1 MAVKVASIEFDLVTN
16 VAKYADDMGKAARAT
31 DQAAT
36 KIASS
41 MKKAEQGFANFG
53 KGAAAALAVGALTAG
68 LVELS
73 KNIDDQEK
81 GLAQVQASLK
91 STGGVAG
98 VTEKQV
104 LALSDSIKKLTS
116 VDDDAV
122 TSMQSVLLTF
132 TKVGKEV
139 FPQATQAIV
148 DMSAKLGGDLKTS
161 ALQVGK
167 ALNDPIKGLGIL
179 SKAGVSFTA
188 GQKDMIK
195 SLVETGH
202 TLEAQKI
209 IIKELNTEFG
219 GSATAA
225 RNTFGGAMEALKVRV
240 GDLYQSIGGTGG
252 LRLGLETLIIVA
264 EKTGKAIE
272 QMGDPATKTG
282 KQIANFS
289 IVAGEAAKS
298 IFVWANAGI
307 MGFDILGK
315 QAQGMLGIFKPG
327 LDNVGKAFNFL
338 TGGIQETDKALKSY
352 YDKGLIN
359 NYFKGITDSIDDAK
373 KRMSDMDAIAKKV
386 KNTFATDESGVTESK
401 GAAKAR
407 AKAASE
413 LAKERKTIDDLVR
426 AYALKGQQVAEETK
440 EQKQLNE
447 LIELQRKISNEIN
460 VPLKER
466 LKAINQTATAYKNM
480 IEAQKQTEIKKE
492 GEGLTSILDDLKE
505 QLKETKAKKTLEESM
520 IPIWEA
526 EKRIKEAT
534 KKYNGE
540 NLDLQ
545 KQILE
550 VAKEQA
556 EQIKADQHEDALKT
570 LKEITEEYQKELDAA
585 NAKVT
590 GQENLN
596 KLLKDEKKIR
606 DDIHLSEKEKDD
618 AVSQIKAADAATKVA
633 NTTYEKQKKVIKD
646 ILSAKDSD
654 AIKTQKLNKALKDG
668 AINADEYKDAI
679 DGLNGSTSKTASLAS
694 GIGGIF
700 SSAFSS
706 LINGGTKATDVLK
719 NVGKEIA
726 TLAAKKLLLEPLEKM
741 FSNWAKGVFAAPNG
755 GAVGTGAQQPGLL
768 QSLGKGL
775 GLFPSAYGA
784 VSQGAANAGGG
795 FLSGLGGAVSGAGS
809 WIAKMLGFQTGGSYA
824 DQGAIR
830 VAENGPEMVWPGGY
844 GSASPYLAGL
854 NGPETY
860 FTGGRGGY
868 VSNAQDTLDMFGGY
882 GGYGGY
888 SSNQDVALGSIGEWR
903 QRVQDASRSGRPL
916 SYFEI
921 QEGNAKAYDTYK
933 RGLDW
938 SSSDEL
944 DLARVMDAVKRAEAN
959 AYLENERNTGGGGV
973 NFNWRTVRANE
984 MSQDGLGFTRSVEAG
999 GRAVFADGNQQR
1011 SLLEKAAALNIDVPT
1026 SLWNKAGLM
1035 ADVWDQ
1041 QDQISGGTAQS
1052 RNWYNLSGS
1061 YGGSGYKSMGL
1072 SGNNLN
1078 NSVTGADIW
1087 DTNSGAN
1094 GAERMDAMGGK
1105 EFMWQKFHNFK
1116 GAGYENVKDMWSMFH
1131 SANLSYGG
1139 GNYVG
1144 DPTYGPRQF
1153 PGFSG
1158 TTSDRNKAA
1167 RGLTD
1172 YYGDMDLSKH
1182 RPGRERAWV
1191 DQPKYGKYT
1200 LGGPIAVPTLSGPGT
1215 NPPNFEDW
1223 AIKMGYLPEKS
1234 GDYTKKAFDSIRG
1247 RSGETDSRDLTT
1259 RRTWTDGADVDP
1271 TPAEQDAAAA
1281 DEKWMHDYGEK
1292 MNLGYSKKGLRA
1304 INADG
1309 RGIND
1314 YQGLKRNSTDF
1325 WKNQNAFRN
1334 TIPGLTA
1341 LASGSDIAGMIGSGL
1356 NKITSY
1362 ALDTVSGGAVGAPGH
1377 LSTSNDVF
1385 DQGIYGSSSVQAQRL
1400 TDSQRM
1406 NSPYRNFA
1414 EGFGDGIIGARTGAY
1429 IGATAPRGGWATK
1442 YSGGR
1447 ASGGRVNAGRLY
1459 SVAERGDELFM
1470 PEKAGNVI
1478 PMHKLGSA
1486 MGGGKITINNNA
1498 LPPHQ
1503 VQVTDN
1509 GSDKIINLMRQTV
1522 AADLSGGALAKA
1534 MASRF
1539 GIRPKSAMSG

>member
-148 DMSAKLGGDLKTS
+148 DMSAKMGTDLKS
-161 ALQVGK
+161 AAVQVGK
-167 ALNDPIKGLGIL
+167 ALQDPIKGMNALH
-179 SKAGVSFTA
+179 KAGVNFSA
-188 GQKDMIK
+188 GQQDMVK
-195 SLVETGH
+195 RLVETGH

-225 RNTFGGAMEALKVRV
+225 RNTFGGAMEALKIRV

-282 KQIANFS
+282 KQIASFS

-373 KRMSDMDAIAKKV
+373 KRMADMDAIAKKV

-413 LAKERKTIDDLVR
+413 LAKERKAIDDLVR

-550 VAKEQA
+550 VAKEQS

-570 LKEITEEYQKELDAA
+570 LKEITAEYQKELDAA

-741 FSNWAKGVFAAPNG
+741 FSNWAKGIFAAPNG

-795 FLSGLGGAVSGAGS
+795 FLNGIGGAVSGAGS

-844 GSASPYLAGL
+844 GSSSPYLAGL

-868 VSNAQDTLDMFGGY
+868 VSNAQDTRSMFGGGF
-882 GGYGGY
+882 GGGNG
-888 SSNQDVALGSIGEWR
+888 ALGQITGWMNDLQSG
-903 QRVQDASRSGRPL
+903 RSG
-916 SYFEI
+916 
-921 QEGNAKAYDTYK
+921 GA
-933 RGLDW
+933 
-938 SSSDEL
+938 
-944 DLARVMDAVKRAEAN
+944 
-959 AYLENERNTGGGGV
+959 GGGGGQSMGYWEAQEYRQKIRDAYTSGMGWNDGKQLELALYSDSVEKIRAQKWLQNPTTYNGVV
-973 NFNWRTVRANE
+973 NDNERARME
-984 MSQDGLGFTRSVEAG
+984 LRSVYGTGAEAAVRAG
-999 GRAVFADGNQQR
+999 GRSGWGGGNQQLNFLDQAEADTGIR
-1011 SLLEKAAALNIDVPT
+1011 ASNNLRDTAAFDANVWNAGESIYGPMSDLSPLALRKI
-1026 SLWNKAGLM
+1026 AG
-1035 ADVWDQ
+1035 
-1041 QDQISGGTAQS
+1041 
-1052 RNWYNLSGS
+1052 NLSYNSMGVGAGQGNTNYGAV
-1061 YGGSGYKSMGL
+1061 YGGDFMDAR
-1072 SGNNLN
+1072 
-1078 NSVTGADIW
+1078 T
-1087 DTNSGAN
+1087 GAN

-1105 EFMWQKFHNFK
+1105 EFMWQKFHNR
-1116 GAGYENVKDMWSMFH
+1116 
-1131 SANLSYGG
+1131 NLSYGG
-1139 GNYVG
+1139 GNYIG
-1144 DPTYGPRQF
+1144 DP
-1153 PGFSG
+1153 
-1158 TTSDRNKAA
+1158 N
-1167 RGLTD
+1167 
-1172 YYGDMDLSKH
+1172 
-1182 RPGRERAWV
+1182 
-1191 DQPKYGKYT
+1191 YGKSNRGYDFQGPTRGGASEGGYT
-1200 LGGPIAVPTLSGPGT
+1200 TGTQDPGANLTRLVEHWTKSGIKGAGL
-1215 NPPNFEDW
+1215 DQL
-1223 AIKMGYLPEKS
+1223 IKMFGGTLPRTAQQDFDRRGYRPQMGTLEGYINNPSAYADFNS
-1234 GDYTKKAFDSIRG
+1234 GSHGGGVYQAPHRDTVSMGSIG
-1247 RSGETDSRDLTT
+1247 LND
-1259 RRTWTDGADVDP
+1259 
-1271 TPAEQDAAAA
+1271 
-1281 DEKWMHDYGEK
+1281 
-1292 MNLGYSKKGLRA
+1292 NGLR
-1304 INADG
+1304 
-1309 RGIND
+1309 R
-1314 YQGLKRNSTDF
+1314 
-1325 WKNQNAFRN
+1325 
-1334 TIPGLTA
+1334 
-1341 LASGSDIAGMIGSGL
+1341 
-1356 NKITSY
+1356 ITSY
-1362 ALDTVSGGAVGAPGH
+1362 ALDTVSGGAVGAPGR
-1377 LSTSNDVF
+1377 LSTSGDVF
-1385 DQGIYGSSSVQAQRL
+1385 DNYGTAYSGSGRM

-1414 EGFGDGIIGARTGAY
+1414 EGFGDGIIGAKTGAY

-1498 LPPHQ
+1498 LPAHQ

-1509 GSDKIINLMRQTV
+1509 GTDKVINLMRQTV